1 VFSTKAFSR
10 SVPSR
15 LLHRCLELMSLS
27 AMQWKLPDVAILS
40 DLKGT
45 IVTAEFSLDLVP
57 QHTMCGSVL
66 KCQYQPLLQEDE
78 EDYGTEYLVQP
89 VAQPEEAEGAGDF
102 EPGEGDNEV
111 NDDDEFEDEEEE
123 DDIVEEPVPE
133 PSLVKEKR
141 SREEDEGNTGRP
153 LKR

>member
-1 VFSTKAFSR
+1 MFSTEAFSR

-15 LLHRCLELMSLS
+15 LLHRCLDLMSLS

-40 DLKGT
+40 DLRGT
-45 IVTAEFSLDLVP
+45 VVTAEFSLDLVP
-57 QHTMCGSVL
+57 QHTMCGNVL
-66 KCQYQPLLQEDE
+66 TCQYQPLLQEDE

-89 VAQPEEAEGAGDF
+89 VAQPEEAEGASDF
-102 EPGEGDNEV
+102 ESGEGDNEV
-111 NDDDEFEDEEEE
+111 NDDDAIEDEEE

-141 SREEDEGNTGRP
+141 SREEDEGNMGRP